1 MTLANL
7 LIFAG
12 VYFVAVA
19 TPGPGIALI
28 IARSLGRGLG
38 GLPWFVAG
46 FTLGDLVLMTL
57 AVLGL
62 ATVAHTF
69 ETAFQIFR
77 YAGAAYLMW
86 MAWKIF
92 KSPTQPVE
100 IAPDAIA
107 EKPYAAFMS
116 SFTLCLGNPKPIVFF
131 LSIMPLVVDMEK
143 IDMTVYLELATVVV
157 LVISP
162 VLSMIAI
169 LADRARRVFRSERAL
184 KRINT
189 GTAVVM
195 AGAAVAIAT
204 R

>member
-1 MTLANL
+1 MTLTNL

-19 TPGPGIALI
+19 THGPGIALI

-62 ATVAHTF
+62 ATIAHTF
-69 ETAFQIFR
+69 ETAFQILR
-77 YAGAAYLMW
+77 YLGAAYLLW

-92 KSPTQPVE
+92 NSPAQSLEITADAQVE
-100 IAPDAIA
+100 SPL
-107 EKPYAAFMS
+107 AAFMS
-116 SFTLCLGNPKPIVFF
+116 SFTLCLGNPKPIIFF
-131 LSIMPLVVDMEK
+131 LSIMPLVVDIEK
-143 IDMTVYLELATVVV
+143 IDLTIYLELATIVI
-157 LVISP
+157 LVIAP
-162 VLSMIAI
+162 VLALIAI
-169 LADRARRVFRSERAL
+169 LADRARRLFKSKRAL
-184 KRINT
+184 NRINK

-195 AGAAVAIAT
+195 AGAAIAIAA